1 MDTQEEKVLVLCQR
15 RSGKGDELDELNK
28 SIDALVKDI
37 LGVDN
42 ATIQYVNRPGFFPG
56 KADLEHEFGDNE
68 ETKQL
73 ATDYSLIIC
82 NTCPLPYM
90 NYNIINRHLRMGGFL
105 ALTVY
110 QNYNLA
116 AKEIQDNITKKGV
129 LPQILKAG
137 FNYYEINFKKDA
149 LVFRKEYS
157 GGKRTTKRKN
167 GRSKTKHFRK

>member
-1 MDTQEEKVLVLCQR
+1 MDKQEEKVLVLCQR

-28 SIDALVKDI
+28 SIDELVKDI

-42 ATIQYVNRPGFFPG
+42 ATIQYVNKPGYLPG

-110 QNYNLA
+110 QNYHLA
-116 AKEIQDNITKKGV
+116 AKKIHDNIIQFNI
-129 LPQILKAG
+129 LPKIENAG
-137 FNYYEINFKKDA
+137 FKYLANTKDA
-149 LVFRKEYS
+149 LVFRKEHS
-157 GGKRTTKRKN
+157 GGKRKTKRKN
-167 GRSKTKHFRK
+167 RRSKTKHFRK